1 MPWRN
6 GWRNTLM
13 KLQSRRRVLQ
23 GLGAGGVAALF
34 GTSPAVGQSAPP
46 RVVVIGGGIAGASVS
61 RALRRE
67 DPTISVTL
75 VEPSTRYTTCP
86 FSNLV
91 VAGLR
96 EIATLQFGYDGLR
109 RAGIDVVHE
118 SAVAVDSDA
127 RRVRLRDG
135 VEFTYDRLVVAPGV
149 DLRWDAIPG
158 YSESAASTMPHAW
171 KAGEQTILL
180 RRQLEAMD
188 DGGVVIMSV
197 PANPFRCPP
206 GPYERASLIA
216 HYLKTRKPRSKLIV
230 LDAKDQFS
238 KQRLFTAAWKT
249 LYPETLEWISLSD
262 GGRVREI
269 DPSTKTLVTE
279 FSSHRADVANIIP
292 PQRAGS
298 IAGVIGIAD
307 QTGWCPIDPV
317 TFESRLVPNIHV
329 IGDAAIGGAMPKSA
343 FTANAQAK
351 ACASAIVQLLRGAD
365 PAAPKLI
372 NTCYSLVAPDYAISI
387 AGVYTPR
394 NGLLA
399 EVDGAGGT
407 SPIDAPAATRAAEAT
422 YAESWYQAMTREVF
436 VR

>member
-34 GTSPAVGQSAPP
+34 GTSPAVGQSARP

-75 VEPSTRYTTCP
+75 VEPSARYTTCP

-109 RAGIDVVHE
+109 RAGIDVMHE

-238 KQRLFTAAWKT
+238 KQRLFTAAWKA

-279 FSSHRADVANIIP
+279 FGSHRADVASIIP

-298 IAGVIGIAD
+298 IAGVIGVAD

-407 SPIDAPAATRAAEAT
+407 SPIDASAATRAAEAT